1 MSQLSQ
7 SAGHPILL
15 CLKPEPQL
23 LSLWHEG
30 VALAVSLRRPL
41 HALALVPKARGQG
54 AAQAVQHE
62 LETLAAQARQAVP
75 QLDVLITV
83 ELLSG
88 LVERRIISIIQE
100 RNARLVVIGRRPR
113 TAKLQ
118 AQHHGTT
125 EALLALIDVPLL
137 ILPS

>member
-1 MSQLSQ
+1 MSSLAQ

-15 CLKPEPQL
+15 CLKPEPDL
-23 LSLWHEG
+23 LALWHEG

-41 HALALVPKARGQG
+41 HALALVPKARGAA
-54 AAQAVQHE
+54 AAQALQQE
-62 LETLAAQARQAVP
+62 LDKLAAQAREAVP
-75 QLDVLITV
+75 QLDVLVTV

-88 LVERRIISIIQE
+88 LVERRIMSVVQE
-100 RNARLVVIGRRPR
+100 RTARLVVIGRRTR

-118 AQHHGTT
+118 AHHHGTT